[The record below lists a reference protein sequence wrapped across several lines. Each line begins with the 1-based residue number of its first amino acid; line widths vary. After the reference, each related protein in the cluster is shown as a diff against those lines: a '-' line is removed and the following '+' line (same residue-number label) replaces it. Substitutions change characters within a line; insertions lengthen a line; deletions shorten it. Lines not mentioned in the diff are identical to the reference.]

1 MSIALVFPGQGVQ
14 EVGMGRALAERY
26 PEARAVFEAAD
37 AVFPDDPVPLSRLC
51 FEGPEEALTLTANT
65 QPAVLTTSLACLAAL
80 RARAPSLSPS
90 FVAGHSLGEYT
101 ALVVAGSLDLATAL
115 RLLRL
120 RGQAMQD
127 AVPPGVGAMSAIL
140 MLDDG
145 AVDAI
150 CDEARAALPGRV
162 IQAANRNA
170 PGQVVVAGHADAVD
184 YVGVIADQRR
194 GKPIPLKVSAPFHC
208 ALMAPAAE
216 RLERALTEVRFG
228 PMSVPVVTNVE
239 ATANADPSR
248 VRELLVRQVCGTVR
262 WSESLRAMLD
272 AGVTRFIEVGPGD
285 VLRGLMKRISRP
297 TPVSAVRDEET
308 LDEAVKALGGA

>member
-14 EVGMGRALAERY
+14 EVGMGSALAAQY
-26 PEARAVFEAAD
+26 PAARAVFDAAD
-37 AVFPDDPVPLSRLC
+37 AAFPDDPVPLSRLC

-80 RARAPSLSPS
+80 RARVPGLAPA

-101 ALVVAGSLDLATAL
+101 ALVVAGALDLATAL

-127 AVPPGVGAMSAIL
+127 AVPAGVGAMSAIL

-145 AVDAI
+145 TVDAI
-150 CDEARAALPGRV
+150 CAEARAALPGRV
-162 IQAANRNA
+162 VQAANRNA
-170 PGQVVVAGHADAVD
+170 PGQVVVAGHAEAVD
-184 YVGVIADQRR
+184 YVGRVADQRK

-208 ALMAPAAE
+208 ELMAPAAA
-216 RLERALTEVRFG
+216 RLDAALAEVRFG
-228 PMSVPVVTNVE
+228 AFATPVVTNVE
-239 ATANADPSR
+239 AASNTDPAR

-262 WSESLRAMLD
+262 WAESLRAMLD
-272 AGVTRFIEVGPGD
+272 AGVTRFVEVGPGD

-297 TPVSAVRDEET
+297 TPVHAVRDLET
-308 LDEAVKALGGA
+308 LDEAVRALGG